1 MTAPTLFLIH
11 GMWGGAWCWSPFRE
25 RLEAAGFRCVA
36 PTLPYH
42 DADPRA
48 APDPRL
54 GGVGLQDYAGA
65 LTAQIDALDEP
76 PVLVGH
82 SMGGLLAQMLAARGL
97 ARALVLLAPA
107 APAGILAVS
116 PSVALAFWSIQTT
129 WGFWHKPV
137 RQTFAEASH
146 SLLHLLPEPERR
158 PVYDRFVHESG
169 RAVFEV
175 GYWMFDATQASRVDA
190 SRVTCPVLVIAG
202 AEDRMVPAWA
212 MRQVARKYA
221 AVSVYREFEHHAH
234 WLLGEPGWQHVADE
248 VLTWLTAQG
257 LSPRTHLASP
267 GLQQGARATKIRRT
281 LTASTPPR

>member
-1 MTAPTLFLIH
+1 MTSPTLFLIH
-11 GMWGGAWCWSPFRE
+11 GMWGGAWCWRHFRQHF
-25 RLEAAGFRCVA
+25 EAAGFRCVA

-54 GGVGLQDYAGA
+54 GQIGLQDYAGA
-65 LTAQIDALDEP
+65 LAAQIEAMDEP

-175 GYWMFDATQASRVDA
+175 GYWMFDATQATRVDA

-202 AEDRMVPAWA
+202 TEDRMVPAWA
-212 MRQVARKYA
+212 VRQVARKYA
-221 AVSVYREFEHHAH
+221 AVSTYREFEHHAH
-234 WLLGEPGWQHVADE
+234 WLPGEPGWQRVADE
-248 VLTWLTAQG
+248 VLSWLAKQG
-257 LSPRTHLASP
+257 LSP
-267 GLQQGARATKIRRT
+267 
-281 LTASTPPR
+281 

>member
-1 MTAPTLFLIH
+1 MTSPTLFLIH
-11 GMWGGAWCWSPFRE
+11 GMWGGAWCWNQYRQRF
-25 RLEAAGFRCVA
+25 EAAGFHCVA
-36 PTLPYH
+36 PTLPGH

-54 GGVGLQDYAGA
+54 GQTGLRDYVEA
-65 LTAQIDALDEP
+65 LATQIEALGEP

-97 ARALVLLAPA
+97 ARAVVLLAPA
-107 APAGILAVS
+107 APAGILALS

-175 GYWMFDATQASRVDA
+175 GYWMFDATQAARVDA
-190 SRVTCPVLVIAG
+190 SKVTCPMLVVAG
-202 AEDRMVPAWA
+202 AEDRVVPAWA
-212 MRQVARKYA
+212 VRQVARKYG
-221 AVSVYREFEHHAH
+221 AVSTYREFEHHAH
-234 WLLGEPGWQHVADE
+234 WLLDEPGWQHVADE
-248 VLTWLTAQG
+248 VLSWLAAQG
-257 LSPRTHLASP
+257 LSPVETPLR
-267 GLQQGARATKIRRT
+267 ARARAPKH
-281 LTASTPPR
+281 TAPGAAK